1 MFETREERL
10 DKYYRKVEAMVRQ
23 RRTIDEICRECKEL
37 SRIDVLDIDQRIFAK
52 DQERYE
58 RERRFRRR
66 F

>member
-10 DKYYRKVEAMVRQ
+10 NRHYRKVEAMIRQ
-23 RRTIDEICRECKEL
+23 GRTIDEVCRECREL
-37 SRIDVLDIDQRIFAK
+37 SRIDVLDIDQSIFAK
-52 DQERYE
+52 DRERYE